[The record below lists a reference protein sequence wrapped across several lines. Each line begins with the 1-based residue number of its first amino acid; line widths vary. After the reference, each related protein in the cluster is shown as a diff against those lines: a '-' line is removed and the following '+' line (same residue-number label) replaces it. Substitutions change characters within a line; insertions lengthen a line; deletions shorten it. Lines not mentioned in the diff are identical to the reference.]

1 MAHRIRAAA
10 DELCL
15 VTGPLRFTAC
25 TKYSDLWAAQQ
36 LEDKLLLTN
45 GPVKLWQA
53 GTEPADA
60 STRLCIDKL
69 CIRCLS
75 RGNANRANPG
85 LCLQGHEPVLVDTP
99 TLSDRA
105 PNVLFTCLVLAVLAA
120 AAFLWRR
127 MADVLGSSNSR
138 AAAAADE
145 QAMGTTEALE
155 AAKEQSRKLR
165 VSLRSSRD
173 EARPVRLLHTM
184 LAGES
189 FTELDEDG
197 NASAVWLEISPDQ
210 LRLRAFA
217 TKRGADAGEAP
228 VYELELASL
237 RKISFGQST
246 HPAARSSQYT
256 QTPWRCFAVD
266 AAPAASSPAARTV
279 PPRGDHFFVGQR
291 DDSAINWVQGL
302 QSLLHASGQLEQP
315 LPPAKLLWLRARMR
329 LLQRAAKSKSNTSSA
344 LAEVVRK
351 AVRNAHKL

>member
-1 MAHRIRAAA
+1 M
-10 DELCL
+10 
-15 VTGPLRFTAC
+15 
-25 TKYSDLWAAQQ
+25 
-36 LEDKLLLTN
+36 
-45 GPVKLWQA
+45 
-53 GTEPADA
+53 
-60 STRLCIDKL
+60 
-69 CIRCLS
+69 
-75 RGNANRANPG
+75 
-85 LCLQGHEPVLVDTP
+85 DTP

-210 LRLRAFA
+210 ARN
-217 TKRGADAGEAP
+217 
-228 VYELELASL
+228 
-237 RKISFGQST
+237 
-246 HPAARSSQYT
+246 PARPHS
-256 QTPWRCFAVD
+256 
-266 AAPAASSPAARTV
+266 AAPPPLSSPWWR
-279 PPRGDHFFVGQR
+279 
-291 DDSAINWVQGL
+291 
-302 QSLLHASGQLEQP
+302 
-315 LPPAKLLWLRARMR
+315 PA
-329 LLQRAAKSKSNTSSA
+329 
-344 LAEVVRK
+344 
-351 AVRNAHKL
+351 